1 LNDKVSKT
9 DNEWKSQLSPEEYS
23 ICREKIPKPH
33 SQEFIV
39 TVKIK
44 GLTNAHV
51 VV

>member
-1 LNDKVSKT
+1 MNGKT
-9 DNEWKSQLSPEEYS
+9 SYRQKNIVYAEK
-23 ICREKIPKPH
+23 KIPKPH
-33 SQEFIV
+33 SQEFIG